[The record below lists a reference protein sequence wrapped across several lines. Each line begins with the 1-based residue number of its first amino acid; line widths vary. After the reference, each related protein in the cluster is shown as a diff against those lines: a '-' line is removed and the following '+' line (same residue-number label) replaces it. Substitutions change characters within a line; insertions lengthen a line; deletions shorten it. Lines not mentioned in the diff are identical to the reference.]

1 MIYRFN
7 TAPVPPERIEQIQ
20 TMLND
25 PIVGEAWN
33 IFIKLG
39 QPHNEILS
47 MNQIKARDK
56 AWAAYCVVRDQYL
69 KLPPLSVP
77 YVQGTQNR
85 YRN

>member
-7 TAPVPPERIEQIQ
+7 TQPVPPEKIDQINA
-20 TMLND
+20 MLKD
-25 PIVGEAWN
+25 PIVGEAWSY
-33 IFIKLG
+33 FVALG
-39 QPHNEILS
+39 QPHNQTLS

-56 AWAAYCVVRDQYL
+56 AWIQYCIVRDQYL

-85 YRN
+85 YRQ